1 MSKFEILN
9 QDCVVLQASICV
21 MVVFVVAL
29 FLIPQPLCCFWLV
42 VSIFSI
48 ILGVF
53 GFMSWW
59 GVSMD
64 SIASITSIMCIGF
77 CVDFTMHVTSAF
89 VLEGGQSRM
98 ERVRR
103 SLYLVGTPVLQ
114 GVAVILVGVASITT
128 PESYFFRAVF
138 RIVFL
143 FTVIAAVHT
152 LLFVPVAL
160 LSYGPATFDKHSVF
174 RIQSR
179 NALLGLTGDLCELP
193 EEASGSS
200 SGSGLAVASLTAKV
214 SPMHVVELKRR
225 LTGSY
230 VTPVRAHLPLLEK
243 ALREEANLRSGESS
257 FLDVN

>member
-1 MSKFEILN
+1 
-9 QDCVVLQASICV
+9 

-89 VLEGGQSRM
+89 VLEGGLSRM

-160 LSYGPATFDKHSVF
+160 LSYGPAKFEKHSVF

-193 EEASGSS
+193 EEVSGSGSGSS
-200 SGSGLAVASLTAKV
+200 SLSAKV
-214 SPMHVVELKRR
+214 SPVSLVETKRR

-230 VTPVRAHLPLLEK
+230 ITPVRAHLPFLGK
-243 ALREEANLRSGESS
+243 ALRKEADWRSGESS
-257 FLDVN
+257 FLGVD